1 MRTHLTV
8 IGAIYTA
15 LGAIGLLIAAI
26 AVVSIA
32 GGGLISGDSEAIAI
46 TSMVSAFVG
55 ALLLVP
61 AIPFLI
67 GGIGLLKGAPWARIV
82 VLVLGCLCLIVVPL
96 GTILGVYT
104 ILMLSK
110 PEAAE
115 LLALGDSRQEI

>member
-26 AVVSIA
+26 AVVAIA
-32 GGGLISGDSEAIAI
+32 GSGLISGDSQAIAV
-46 TSMVSAFVG
+46 TSTVSAFVG
-55 ALLLVP
+55 LLVLIP
-61 AIPFLI
+61 AVPFLI

-82 VLVLGCLCLIVVPL
+82 VLVLGCLCLLAIPF
-96 GTILGVYT
+96 GTILGIYT
-104 ILMLSK
+104 ILTLSK

-115 LLALGDSRQEI
+115 LLSANDPLG

>member
-1 MRTHLTV
+1 MQTHLTV

-26 AVVSIA
+26 SVVAIA
-32 GGGLISGDSEAIAI
+32 GGGIISGDSQAIAV
-46 TSMVSAFVG
+46 TSTVSAFVG
-55 ALLLVP
+55 CILLIP
-61 AIPFLI
+61 AIPFLV

-96 GTILGVYT
+96 GTILGIYT

-115 LLALGDSRQEI
+115 LLSVDDPLR